1 MIRFRGQNVI
11 WPLKSVWGLRNQI
24 YLRDPQGASKVKSS
38 SETFKTDLRPEND
51 LTSKVEFDF
60 DCCVLLIW
68 EEIWGGQ
75 NTDLTYVYMRHA
87 RYTHTRA
94 CTCMCVH
101 ARVWGCLFSIVVL
114 LLNADFYVL
123 TYVNPNFQRPTFCR
137 DDPRNQNSG
146 IPPRMMSEIY
156 TALSSYPVLGDI
168 LGFESCFGVNMVW

>member
-1 MIRFRGQNVI
+1 MLSTMRTLMIRFRGQNVI

-68 EEIWGGQ
+68 GDLIWGGQ

-101 ARVWGCLFSIVVL
+101 ARVWGCLISIVVL
-114 LLNADFYVL
+114 LMFVCVSLCKAFCKGG
-123 TYVNPNFQRPTFCR
+123 TFFAGTTHETKTPEFLPGWCLR
-137 DDPRNQNSG
+137 FIQ
-146 IPPRMMSEIY
+146 
-156 TALSSYPVLGDI
+156 LSAATQ
-168 LGFESCFGVNMVW
+168 F